1 MIEDAT
7 TFRSKEQV
15 LFDLS
20 KALQFS
26 PESLEAN
33 RKGRLSKKQIK
44 QLSAKVVRPALLM
57 FVFAVGPFLVWTW
70 MTAASE
76 QLSFANAFPH
86 LLTELTHMEKMFDAH
101 GSKGAMLVLSS
112 FVISL
117 GLAALLAFR
126 VPWALYF
133 DLLDQKVVAQEG
145 RVTAREECLNRD
157 NGRDPVEKYF
167 FSLRYLNMPVNLSAY
182 RALENGSVYII
193 YVTVRSEIL
202 LSIEPKIEPKMDGS
216 ADASAKGPPSEASGH
231 GNQASPSPST
241 RAV

>member
-1 MIEDAT
+1 
-7 TFRSKEQV
+7 
-15 LFDLS
+15 
-20 KALQFS
+20 
-26 PESLEAN
+26 
-33 RKGRLSKKQIK
+33 
-44 QLSAKVVRPALLM
+44 
-57 FVFAVGPFLVWTW
+57 
-70 MTAASE
+70 
-76 QLSFANAFPH
+76 
-86 LLTELTHMEKMFDAH
+86 MEKMFDAH